1 MQKIMLLVVILC
13 MTSFD
18 QPRLVK
24 TQVSDGITMLIPKDW
39 RAMDELDFRER
50 FPSVRA
56 PLAAYTDVNRELA
69 ISINISA
76 TQWEI
81 PDVAIAKDFF
91 KSSIYNTF
99 DRVEMIAE
107 GIHEVNGKQFVFF
120 EFESTVR
127 GKQEVLGQQAAILN
141 YSYIQY
147 LVGVDRTL
155 VFSFHCPRR
164 MRQEWQDQ
172 AKKIMRSIKV
182 AKQKVM
188 DEKPAGTTP
197 NTQRN

>member
-1 MQKIMLLVVILC
+1 MQKVIFLLVMVC

-18 QPRLVK
+18 RPRLVK
-24 TQVSDGITMLIPKDW
+24 TQVSGGITMLIPRDW

-69 ISINISA
+69 VSVNISA
-76 TQWEI
+76 TQWEV

-99 DRVEMIAE
+99 DRVEIIEE

-127 GKQEVLGQQAAILN
+127 GKKEVLGQQDAILN

-147 LVGVDRTL
+147 LVGLDRTL

-164 MRQEWQDQ
+164 MRQEWQET
-172 AKKIMRSIKV
+172 AKKIMSSVKI
-182 AKQKVM
+182 AKQKTM
-188 DEKPAGTTP
+188 DKKPGEATP
-197 NTQRN
+197 NTRQN

>member
-24 TQVSDGITMLIPKDW
+24 TQVSDGITMLIPRDW

-69 ISINISA
+69 ISVNISA
-76 TQWEI
+76 TQWEV

-99 DRVEMIAE
+99 DRVEMIDE

-164 MRQEWQDQ
+164 MRQEWQDP
-172 AKKIMRSIKV
+172 AKKIMNSIKV
-182 AKQKVM
+182 AKQKVV
-188 DEKPAGTTP
+188 DEKPGGTTP
-197 NTQRN
+197 NTQQN